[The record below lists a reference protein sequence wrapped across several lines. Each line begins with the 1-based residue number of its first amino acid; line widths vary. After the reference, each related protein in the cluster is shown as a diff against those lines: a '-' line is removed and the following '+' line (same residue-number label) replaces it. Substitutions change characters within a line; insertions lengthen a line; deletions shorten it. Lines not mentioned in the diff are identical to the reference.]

1 MEELREETGVTTPE
15 NKSIMEQTDTG
26 RK

>member
-15 NKSIMEQTDTG
+15 NKSIMKQTDTG